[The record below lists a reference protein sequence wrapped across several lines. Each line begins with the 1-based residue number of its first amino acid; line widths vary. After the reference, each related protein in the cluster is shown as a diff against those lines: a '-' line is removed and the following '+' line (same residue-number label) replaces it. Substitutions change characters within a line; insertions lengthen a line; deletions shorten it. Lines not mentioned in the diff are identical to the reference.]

1 VEKFFVVPVVADV
14 SSNQLAVPYYTP
26 HVWSALKKKIPLVS
40 NLFVHFFLL
49 KCSPNPRLFKD
60 INHAF
65 KQEEEETLLF
75 IR

>member
-1 VEKFFVVPVVADV
+1 
-14 SSNQLAVPYYTP
+14 
-26 HVWSALKKKIPLVS
+26 LKKKIPLVS